1 MKNIPTFEEFLNES
15 INEAEKFKATKD
27 FEEFLEEIDGM
38 PEVRIKR
45 IMGNKYIDTPGGY
58 RDEADDYDNDIV
70 EYMISNM
77 GRKEFEKLK
86 AYWDTNIKESVNE
99 GKSFEFTFNYNTD
112 EDDVEYIDNILM
124 NAGVDAIAEPGLD
137 SEEMVVKAKNA
148 VELRKAKKAIQADGF
163 EINEGMISP
172 KMANGFKIGNVIK
185 TQKGTYTITGFG
197 SRTGATRDF
206 EAKNEKGEQ
215 FNLRVSLRGATG
227 IQVAAGSR
235 NLNFPEQEEMLES
248 VVNEGTKYTV
258 KDFPIDSLITLKD
271 GEVWK
276 VVKAGMRASDSR
288 VKSDEIT
295 IWPFNKLAKDKN
307 VSLTIDVN
315 LDYLNANVK
324 KIDKK

>member
-1 MKNIPTFEEFLNES
+1 MKNIPTFEDFIYES

-77 GRKEFEKLK
+77 GRKEFEKLQT
-86 AYWDTNIKESVNE
+86 YWETNIKESVNE
-99 GKSFEFTFNYNTD
+99 G
-112 EDDVEYIDNILM
+112 
-124 NAGVDAIAEPGLD
+124 
-137 SEEMVVKAKNA
+137 
-148 VELRKAKKAIQADGF
+148 
-163 EINEGMISP
+163 
-172 KMANGFKIGNVIK
+172 
-185 TQKGTYTITGFG
+185 
-197 SRTGATRDF
+197 
-206 EAKNEKGEQ
+206 
-215 FNLRVSLRGATG
+215 
-227 IQVAAGSR
+227 
-235 NLNFPEQEEMLES
+235 
-248 VVNEGTKYTV
+248 TKYAV

-271 GEVWK
+271 GEIWK

-295 IWPFNKLAKDKN
+295 IKPDNKLAKDRN
-307 VSLTIDVN
+307 VSLAIDVN

-324 KIDKK
+324 KIEKK